1 MGRVVCIQTTPVK
14 ASRGGS
20 DHQPVSTQANAG
32 TTDARF
38 VEALLSVQRLVSAG
52 APAGETYQAIIDQSV
67 RLLRA
72 DSGALRLVDLEDP
85 SWTVAVA
92 ACGALPG
99 DERWRRRAPLT
110 EGVSGQAIQS
120 GEPIVLNDLF
130 SLPTHSQLAPKDIK
144 AGMAVPLR
152 ERGRVIGAIS
162 IGSNEPSREF
172 TPAEQRVL
180 ADYAEHVGVVLS
192 VARAVHAVQQAFT
205 DPLTSLGNRALLLDR
220 LEHELVRADRG
231 GEPVTVLFIDL
242 DRFKLV
248 NDSLGHLAGDQLLAA
263 AAERLRGCVRD
274 TDVCARLGG
283 DEFAVV
289 LTGASDPN
297 AVADR
302 IIEALQR
309 SYTID
314 GHEVFIGVSV
324 GIATGREEAGTLLRN
339 ADVAMYQAKHAGTG
353 RRQRFEPSMHE
364 ALLSRLDLEADLR
377 RAVERGEFEL
387 HYQPLYDLRTRRVAA
402 FESLVRW
409 RHPVRGLIPPIE
421 FIPLAEETG
430 MIVEIGHWVLRQAC
444 AQLAVWYRRAPLAI
458 TVNASMR
465 ELQRPDYAATVE
477 RAIAGAFPPSAL
489 IIEVTE
495 SAPIADAPTALT
507 SLHAITALGVRTAL
521 DDFGTGYS
529 TLLNLSHLP
538 VDMIK
543 VAKPF
548 VDAVGGATGDPAGL
562 LAGILSLGRHLG
574 LTTVAE
580 GIEREDQRRLLL
592 ELGCDLG
599 QGYLM
604 NRPLPAQDAG
614 ELIVGLL

>member
-1 MGRVVCIQTTPVK
+1 M
-14 ASRGGS
+14 
-20 DHQPVSTQANAG
+20 
-32 TTDARF
+32 
-38 VEALLSVQRLVSAG
+38 QRLVSDG
-52 APAGETYQAIIDQSV
+52 APAAETYQAIIDHSV
-67 RLLRA
+67 RLLHA
-72 DSGALRLVDLEDP
+72 DSGALRLVDLADP

-92 ACGALPG
+92 ASNPRPG

-110 EGVSGQAIQS
+110 EGMSGRAIKS
-120 GEPIVLNDLF
+120 GGPVVMNDLARRP
-130 SLPTHSQLAPKDIK
+130 SHSQLAPTGIQ

-152 ERGRVIGAIS
+152 ERGRVIGSIS
-162 IGSNEPSREF
+162 IGSNDPGRQF
-172 TPAEQRVL
+172 TPPDEQLL

-192 VARAVHAVQQAFT
+192 VARAGHAVEQAFT
-205 DPLTSLGNRALLLDR
+205 DSLTGLGNRALLLDR
-220 LEHELVRADRG
+220 LEHELARADRG
-231 GEPVTVLFIDL
+231 GEPVTVLFVDL
-242 DRFKLV
+242 DRFKLI
-248 NDSLGHLAGDQLLAA
+248 NDSLGHLAGDKLLEA
-263 AAERLRGCVRD
+263 AAERLRHCVRD
-274 TDVCARLGG
+274 SDVCARLGG

-289 LTGASDPN
+289 LAGASDPN

-309 SYTID
+309 SFTID
-314 GHEVFIGVSV
+314 GHEVFIGVSI
-324 GIATGREEAGTLLRN
+324 GIATGREDAGTLLRN

-353 RRQRFEPSMHE
+353 RRRRFEPSMHE
-364 ALLSRLDLEADLR
+364 ELLSRLDLEADLR

-387 HYQPLYDLRTRRVAA
+387 HYQPLYDMRTSQVAA
-402 FESLVRW
+402 FESLIRW
-409 RHPVRGLIPPIE
+409 RHPVRGLVPPVA

-430 MIVEIGHWVLRQAC
+430 MIAEIGHWVVEQAC
-444 AQLAVWYRRAPLAI
+444 AQLAIWYRQAPLAI

-477 RAIAGAFPPSAL
+477 RAIAGGFPASAL
-489 IIEVTE
+489 VIEVTE
-495 SAPIADAPTALT
+495 SVPIVDAPAAFT
-507 SLHAITALGVRTAL
+507 SLHEIKELGVRTAL

-548 VDAVGGATGDPAGL
+548 VDAIGGPGPGRDPAGL

-580 GIEREDQRRLLL
+580 GVEHDEQRRLLL
-592 ELGCDLG
+592 ELGCDLA

-604 NRPLPAQDAG
+604 NRPLPVGAAS
-614 ELIVGLL
+614 ELIVGAL